1 MINFLESWE
10 KYLLARL
17 EKIKIV
23 EDIGYLYEEFVS
35 QDEAIRK
42 AGGVYYTPQ
51 YIVNEIVKQTIGKKI
66 AGKTPKEIEDLSILD
81 PSCGSGSFL
90 LGAYQFLF
98 QCECHF

>member
-17 EKIKIV
+17 EQVKQV

-51 YIVNEIVKQTIGKKI
+51 YIVNEIVKHINNGRKVHYSLTLQIMRNINIK
-66 AGKTPKEIEDLSILD
+66 
-81 PSCGSGSFL
+81 SCSFV
-90 LGAYQFLF
+90 
-98 QCECHF
+98 